1 MKSKELTILEGIR
14 GETKSKSDRMS
25 VTASCALVIKR
36 VTEEDAGH
44 YTCLQYTRNARYPL
58 STFSLGFVRMTENK
72 NGHSVRFTCFAPL
85 LSQCKQSIYWNLN
98 RDFKLTLSAMWTK
111 DDCSSHFIVF
121 TSEINQTFYDM
132 LECKV
137 KSYSTD
143 EVMSFPF
150 MSKSSGDNVTTA
162 ATVMTVTNNNPTN
175 HQDFMIRCAVVSVGL
190 AALIIFVVT
199 VNMWAKTTVK
209 KTQMEENTEFIQ

>member
-58 STFSLGFVRMTENK
+58 STFSLGFVR
-72 NGHSVRFTCFAPL
+72 S
-85 LSQCKQSIYWNLN
+85 
-98 RDFKLTLSAMWTK
+98 
-111 DDCSSHFIVF
+111 
-121 TSEINQTFYDM
+121 
-132 LECKV
+132 
-137 KSYSTD
+137 
-143 EVMSFPF
+143 
-150 MSKSSGDNVTTA
+150 DNVTTA